1 MRYVLAQRAYDDK
14 DYGVVMGQ
22 PDSQTVGRAL
32 AD

>member
-1 MRYVLAQRAYDDK
+1 MRYVLGQCDYDDK
-14 DYGVVMGQ
+14 DYGVVVGQ